1 VQRSD
6 ANDHLRYPAGDNR
19 PAFDFENY
27 GNAKMTRTRILVVA
41 AMATTVVGAGYWYH
55 STRNATSAGTA
66 KAVPA
71 VPVTVA
77 QAILGDV
84 PVLLDVVGRAE
95 AYESVTLKSRLDGQV
110 AAVPYTEGQHVRQGE
125 VLVQLDAGDFDAR
138 LLQAEANLAK
148 DQALLAKAR
157 ADVARYLA
165 LQGRGF
171 VSEEKGNEL
180 RTAEAAAAATVKADQ
195 AAVELARRQISY
207 TTIRA
212 PFAGVVG
219 ARLVFPGSAVKIN
232 DTALA
237 VVNRIRPLYVTFSV
251 PEKHLPR
258 LRKAIGGGEMRAGVT
273 IPGDREQR
281 FEATV
286 RFIDNT
292 VDAATGTI
300 QMKALLENRDEK
312 LTPGQFLNI
321 SMSLDT
327 LAKAVVVPAEA
338 VQQGPEGN
346 FLFVV
351 RPDNTVEPRKIEVQA
366 GYRGLAAIGKGVAAG
381 ETVVTD
387 GQLRLTPGALVQA
400 RPAQQKTE

>member
-1 VQRSD
+1 
-6 ANDHLRYPAGDNR
+6 
-19 PAFDFENY
+19 
-27 GNAKMTRTRILVVA
+27 MTRSRMLMVA
-41 AMATTVVGAGYWYH
+41 AMAAVVGAGYWYY
-55 STRNATSAGTA
+55 STRNATSGGTA
-66 KAVPA
+66 KVPPP

-77 QAILGDV
+77 QANLGDV

-138 LLQAEANLAK
+138 LLQAEANLARNE
-148 DQALLAKAR
+148 ALMAKAR
-157 ADVARYLA
+157 ADVTRYLA

-171 VSEEKGNEL
+171 VSEEKVNEL
-180 RTAEAAAAATVKADQ
+180 RTAEAAAAATLKADQ

-258 LRKAIGGGEMRAGVT
+258 LRKAISSGEMRADVT

-292 VDAATGTI
+292 VDTATGTI
-300 QMKALLENRDEK
+300 LMKALLENREEK
-312 LTPGQFLNI
+312 LTPGQFLNV

-366 GYRGLAAIGKGVAAG
+366 SYRGLAAIGKGVAAG

>member
-1 VQRSD
+1 
-6 ANDHLRYPAGDNR
+6 
-19 PAFDFENY
+19 
-27 GNAKMTRTRILVVA
+27 MVA

-110 AAVPYTEGQHVRQGE
+110 AAVPYTEGEHVRQGE

-138 LLQAEANLAK
+138 LLQAEANLAR

-171 VSEEKGNEL
+171 VSEEKVNEL
-180 RTAEAAAAATVKADQ
+180 RTAEAAAAATLRADQ

-237 VVNRIRPLYVTFSV
+237 VVNRVRPLYVTFSV
-251 PEKHLPR
+251 PEKPLPR
-258 LRKAIGGGEMRAGVT
+258 LRKAMGNGDMRAGVT
-273 IPGDREQR
+273 IPSDRSQR

-292 VDAATGTI
+292 VDATTGTI

-321 SMSLDT
+321 SISLDT
-327 LAKAVVVPAEA
+327 LTNTVVVPSEA

-366 GYRGLAAIGKGVAAG
+366 GYRGFAAIAKGVAAG

-400 RPAQQKTE
+400 KPTPQKAE

>member
-1 VQRSD
+1 
-6 ANDHLRYPAGDNR
+6 
-19 PAFDFENY
+19 
-27 GNAKMTRTRILVVA
+27 MTRSRMLMVA
-41 AMATTVVGAGYWYH
+41 AMAAVVGAGYWYY
-55 STRNATSAGTA
+55 STRNATSGGTA
-66 KAVPA
+66 KVPPE

-77 QAILGDV
+77 QANLGDV
-84 PVLLDVVGRAE
+84 PVMLDVVGRAE

-138 LLQAEANLAK
+138 LLQAEANLARNE
-148 DQALLAKAR
+148 ALMAKAR
-157 ADVARYLA
+157 ADVTRYLA

-171 VSEEKGNEL
+171 VSEEKVNEL
-180 RTAEAAAAATVKADQ
+180 RTAEAAAAATLKADQ

-258 LRKAIGGGEMRAGVT
+258 LRKAISSGEMRADVT

-292 VDAATGTI
+292 VDTATGTI
-300 QMKALLENRDEK
+300 LMKALLENREEK
-312 LTPGQFLNI
+312 LTPGQFLNV

-366 GYRGLAAIGKGVAAG
+366 SYRGLAAIGKGVAAG

>member
-1 VQRSD
+1 
-6 ANDHLRYPAGDNR
+6 
-19 PAFDFENY
+19 
-27 GNAKMTRTRILVVA
+27 MTRSRMLMVA
-41 AMATTVVGAGYWYH
+41 AMAAVVGAGYWYY
-55 STRNATSAGTA
+55 STRNATSGGTA
-66 KAVPA
+66 KVPPP

-77 QAILGDV
+77 QANLGDV

-138 LLQAEANLAK
+138 LLQAEANLARNE
-148 DQALLAKAR
+148 ALMAKAR
-157 ADVARYLA
+157 ADVTRYLA

-171 VSEEKGNEL
+171 VSEEKVNEL
-180 RTAEAAAAATVKADQ
+180 RTAEAAAAATLKADQ

-258 LRKAIGGGEMRAGVT
+258 LRKAISSGEMRAGVT

-292 VDAATGTI
+292 VDTATGTI
-300 QMKALLENRDEK
+300 LMKALLENREEK
-312 LTPGQFLNI
+312 LTPGQFLNV

>member
-1 VQRSD
+1 M
-6 ANDHLRYPAGDNR
+6 L
-19 PAFDFENY
+19 
-27 GNAKMTRTRILVVA
+27 MVA
-41 AMATTVVGAGYWYH
+41 AMAAVVGAGYWYY
-55 STRNATSAGTA
+55 STRNATSGGTA
-66 KAVPA
+66 KVPPP

-77 QAILGDV
+77 QANLGDV

-138 LLQAEANLAK
+138 LLQAEANLARNE
-148 DQALLAKAR
+148 ALMAKAR
-157 ADVARYLA
+157 ADVTRYLA

-171 VSEEKGNEL
+171 VSEEKVNEL
-180 RTAEAAAAATVKADQ
+180 RTAEAAAAATLKADQ

-258 LRKAIGGGEMRAGVT
+258 LRKAISSGEMRADIT

-292 VDAATGTI
+292 VDTATGTI
-300 QMKALLENRDEK
+300 LMKALLENREEK
-312 LTPGQFLNI
+312 LTPGQFLNV

-366 GYRGLAAIGKGVAAG
+366 SYRGLAAIGKGVAAG